1 MGCFLACF
9 STPKHRNPQI
19 LAPGDQSLEANE
31 AFQTPLLRKQE
42 GIEKPLTPITESEVR
57 LEVQPNRSAGKKV
70 TFEKPSAN
78 EEKQKGNRGGA
89 EEGKPISGLIA
100 SSMLPFPSNH
110 RYQSCAGEL
119 DYDDSDEIG
128 NDDSLIQEETSESLF
143 SLSIDSRTHVGAI
156 ETGEKE
162 VNSPIPV
169 HASTHEELKTN
180 ASRCFRSVL
189 TPIENL
195 TQGKAVQAKTDTPFM
210 NKAKEKVNL
219 EPKSNDSK
227 PKEEQI
233 LVDTSLSSWLVVS
246 ESTPRSQNSSNSTGN
261 SASEKAN
268 SSRSHVDKPI
278 LGALTLEEHLWFSAS
293 PSPRLSKSQSPED
306 KLVIGTVGSYWSHTG
321 QSRDSGSL
329 AQALLVEK

>member
-19 LAPGDQSLEANE
+19 MASGDQSLEANE
-31 AFQTPLLRKQE
+31 AFQTTLLQKQK
-42 GIEKPLTPITESEVR
+42 GIEKPVTPITESEVR
-57 LEVQPNRSAGKKV
+57 VEVQPNRSAGKKF
-70 TFEKPSAN
+70 TF
-78 EEKQKGNRGGA
+78 EEKQNGNRGGA
-89 EEGKPISGLIA
+89 EEGKQISGLIA
-100 SSMLPFPSNH
+100 SSILPFPSNH
-110 RYQSCAGEL
+110 RYQRFAGEL
-119 DYDDSDEIG
+119 DYDDNDEIG

-180 ASRCFRSVL
+180 ASQCFRSVL

-195 TQGKAVQAKTDTPFM
+195 TQGKAVQAKTDTPLM

-219 EPKSNDSK
+219 EPKSNDLK
-227 PKEEQI
+227 PKQEQI

-246 ESTPRSQNSSNSTGN
+246 ESSPSSRNSSNSTGN

-268 SSRSHVDKPI
+268 SIRSHENKPV

-293 PSPRLSKSQSPED
+293 PSSRLSKSQSPED
-306 KLVIGTVGSYWSHTG
+306 KLIIGTVGSYWSHTG

-329 AQALLVEK
+329 AQALLVKK

>member
-110 RYQSCAGEL
+110 RYQSCAGE
-119 DYDDSDEIG
+119 
-128 NDDSLIQEETSESLF
+128 
-143 SLSIDSRTHVGAI
+143 THVGAI

-195 TQGKAVQAKTDTPFM
+195 TQGKAVQEKTDAPFM
-210 NKAKEKVNL
+210 NEAKEKVNL